1 MSRLL
6 VVLALTFLVFAGAA
20 RAGGPSPGLLQG
32 STGITTPN
40 QHYRFVTLAGP
51 RTTTVAAIDKSTGA
65 LTRWRTFPGSW
76 GIPLVTF
83 DGTADGL
90 SRDGKTLV
98 IADWVQPADSPL
110 RPSSSFRV
118 YDAGSLKKRT
128 QFTLRGDFSFDALS
142 PDAKTLYL
150 IQHVSQ
156 QDVFKYLV
164 RAYDLRTNRLLPRV
178 IADRR
183 QQGWIMRGL
192 PMKRLASPDGRWAYT
207 LYSQDGGTPFVHALD
222 AARQNAVC
230 IGIPWSG
237 SQEPLARAVL
247 ALDGGKLTIT
257 AGGQR
262 VAIDTRTFALSV
274 SDAARSGTDGFPIGL
289 VAGLGAG
296 ALAAV
301 TLGAL
306 ALRRRSRRHAD
317 AVGLPA

>member
-1 MSRLL
+1 MPRLL
-6 VVLALTFLVFAGAA
+6 VVLALSFLVFAGAA

-51 RTTTVAAIDKSTGA
+51 QTTTLAAINKSTGA

-83 DGTADGL
+83 DGTAEGL

-98 IADWVQPADSPL
+98 IADWVQPSDSPL

-118 YDAGSLKKRT
+118 YDAGSLKKRM

-142 PDAKTLYL
+142 PDARTLYL

-178 IADRR
+178 IADTR

-192 PMKRLASPDGRWAYT
+192 PMKRLASPNGRWVYT

-230 IGIPWSG
+230 IGIPWTG
-237 SQEPLARAVL
+237 GQEPLARAVL
-247 ALDGGKLTIT
+247 ALGDGKLTIT
-257 AGGQR
+257 AGGR
-262 VAIDTRTFALSV
+262 RFAIDTRTFALSLPG
-274 SDAARSGTDGFPIGL
+274 APGRGAGEFPTGL

-296 ALAAV
+296 VFAAV
-301 TLGAL
+301 TLVAL
-306 ALRRRSRRHAD
+306 ALRRRSRRDAD